1 MEGSPSLR
9 TFDAAR
15 FYELMVISTPDG
27 DPEDLVAASERVG
40 NHISASG
47 GVLLRANSD
56 SPWGRRRLAYPIRH
70 SSQDLRDGFYTLYHF
85 QAEPG
90 MIEAIERELHLD
102 ERVMRHLVL
111 QLAREPIFAE
121 PEAVDEESTAV
132 EGEDERTAAIAGM
145 PEVAEDA
152 QTPEPTG
159 TIAQTVTEDLS
170 ADNVAASPQ
179 VVGPGVGEDI
189 EGPEVA
195 EVTNSEE

>member
-179 VVGPGVGEDI
+179 VEWPGVGEDI